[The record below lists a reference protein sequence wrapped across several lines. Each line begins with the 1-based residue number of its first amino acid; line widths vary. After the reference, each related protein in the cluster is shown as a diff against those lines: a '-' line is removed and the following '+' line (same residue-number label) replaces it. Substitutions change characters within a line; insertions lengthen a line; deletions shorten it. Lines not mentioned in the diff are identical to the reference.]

1 MDGHAALWSDF
12 AAEGFLETR
21 AARGLGVYPHQ
32 VETARTVVDDLGG
45 SAILADEVGLGK
57 TVEAGLVR
65 AELAARGGG
74 GDALV
79 LAPAGLVRQWKDE
92 WRTKFGW
99 ASAQDPREGAPVTI
113 LSLDGAKRDRQRGA
127 VLARSWDLLVVDEAH
142 HLKNPR
148 TQNYALVQAIRRR
161 HTLLLTATPLENRLT
176 ELYSLVTLVA
186 PQLFGSYLQF
196 YREFILAPRT
206 PKNVAALRAL
216 LARVMV
222 RHRHHEVGL
231 GLPAREVT
239 LLPISPTPAEQ
250 SLYERV
256 TEELRAVYAER
267 LAGHG
272 NLLPILTIQR
282 ELCSSPQALA
292 ATLDGADWL
301 GASQEPL
308 RKLARSIHRPAKV
321 EALEQLLRPLAA
333 PALVF
338 TEFTATQ
345 DLLVGHLNAAGIPAA
360 PFSGRQAPRER
371 ERALAWFRGTPRAVL
386 VSTEAGSQGLNL
398 QWCHQ
403 LVNYDLPWNPMRIEQ
418 RIGRIHRL
426 GQEARCHIYNLF
438 AANTIEEQILRL
450 LHEKIDLFRQVVGE
464 LDVILRHLEHRG
476 RSWEGRLLSI
486 AMMDADPK
494 ALEDRLDRVAREFR
508 AAEVRWGDVGGGL
521 GRDL

>member
-1 MDGHAALWSDF
+1 MWNGF
-12 AAEGFLETR
+12 AAEAFLEGR
-21 AARGLGVYPHQ
+21 AARGLAAYAHQ
-32 VETARTVVDDLGG
+32 VETARAVVEDLGG

-74 GDALV
+74 ASTLV
-79 LAPAGLVRQWKDE
+79 LAPAGLVRQWRDE
-92 WRTKFGW
+92 WVQKFGW
-99 ASAQDPREGAPVTI
+99 PSAIDPRERAAVTV
-113 LSLDGAKRDRQRGA
+113 LSLDAAKRERQKRA
-127 VLARSWDLLVVDEAH
+127 VLERRWDLLVVDEAH

-148 TQNYALVQAIRRR
+148 TQNYALVEAIRRR

-186 PQLFGSYLQF
+186 PQLFGSYLEF
-196 YREFILAPRT
+196 YREFIVAPRT
-206 PKNVAALRAL
+206 PKNLAALRAL
-216 LARVMV
+216 LARVMI
-222 RHRHHEVGL
+222 RHRHHEAGL

-239 LLPISPTPAEQ
+239 LLPIVPTPPERA
-250 SLYERV
+250 LYVRV
-256 TEELRAVYAER
+256 TRQLRDAYAQR
-267 LAGHG
+267 LRGHG

-292 ATLDGADWL
+292 SALDGAGWL
-301 GASQEPL
+301 GESQEPL
-308 RKLARSIHRPAKV
+308 LKLARSIPRPAKAD
-321 EALEQLLRPLAA
+321 ALQELLKPLSA
-333 PALVF
+333 PAVVF

-345 DLLVGHLNAAGIPAA
+345 DMLVVQLNAAGIPAA
-360 PFSGRQAPRER
+360 PFSGRQPPRDR
-371 ERALAWFRGTPRAVL
+371 ERALEWFRGTPRAVL

-398 QWCHQ
+398 QRCHHV
-403 LVNYDLPWNPMRIEQ
+403 VNYDLPWNPMRIEQ

-438 AANTIEEQILRL
+438 AARTIEEQILRL

-486 AMMDADPK
+486 AMTAGPGD
-494 ALEDRLDRVAREFR
+494 LEERLDRVAREFR
-508 AAEVRWGDVGGGL
+508 AAEARVGRWDGASPH
-521 GRDL
+521 RDP